1 MFMSCSVIPVDFLLN
16 TTDGFVV
23 ITYLRPYTLYSF
35 DINCSE
41 VMYMKTYTIRTDIFR
56 PSPDLP
62 QGPIDD
68 YRVIID
74 GTEVKRRLKNTELSY
89 KLNEDNIAD
98 VNHTLSIRAC
108 NIDTQNRILCSN
120 SKDAE
125 IFYSSIITNN
135 TISPTTQ

>member
-1 MFMSCSVIPVDFLLN
+1 
-16 TTDGFVV
+16 
-23 ITYLRPYTLYSF
+23 
-35 DINCSE
+35 
-41 VMYMKTYTIRTDIFR
+41 MYMKTYTIRTDIFR
-56 PSPDLP
+56 PSPDLQ

-98 VNHTLSIRAC
+98 VNHTLSIRAY
-108 NIDTQNRILCSN
+108 
-120 SKDAE
+120 AE